1 MRSLNSTPVWFAT
14 AGLYAIVFA
23 SLLLPGLGAYIA
35 GAAFVLWL
43 IFLGTRDRWL
53 QAPVLSFVI
62 GGGGLLFLVAGSV
75 GLRGTA
81 VGLVSVRSSACPYG
95 CWSKKLA
102 AESGCVARPPGGCD
116 DPSATGLG

>member
-1 MRSLNSTPVWFAT
+1 MRSLNSIPVWFAT
-14 AGLYAIVFA
+14 ASLYAIVVA

-43 IFLGTRDRWL
+43 IFLRTRDRWL

-62 GGGGLLFLVAGSV
+62 GGGGLLFLVAGIV

-81 VGLVSVRSSACPYG
+81 VGLVVGAIV
-95 CWSKKLA
+95 
-102 AESGCVARPPGGCD
+102 CVPIWVLEQEARGREGRLHRPP
-116 DPSATGLG
+116 SRRLR